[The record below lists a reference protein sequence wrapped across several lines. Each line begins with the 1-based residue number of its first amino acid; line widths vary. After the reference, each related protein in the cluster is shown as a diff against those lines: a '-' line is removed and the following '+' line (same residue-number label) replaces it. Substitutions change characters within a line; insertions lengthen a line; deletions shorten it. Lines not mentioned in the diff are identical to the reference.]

1 MKYELIK
8 IIVAASVTAAELML
22 AAALPELNGIQ
33 DRFYFA
39 YPVSKPPVI
48 DGRLEADFW
57 DRTTG

>member
-33 DRFYFA
+33 DRFYTQRH
-39 YPVSKPPVI
+39 K
-48 DGRLEADFW
+48 
-57 DRTTG
+57 